1 MTIIRT
7 AGCDLRIMTTE
18 LDRDR
23 IEAASESELVR
34 LIEYAEFE
42 LEIAENKHADDI
54 AEDIREVLKQL
65 RVQQRLNAEKA
76 SRENGLICGMI

>member
-7 AGCDLRIMTTE
+7 AGCDLRIMTIE
-18 LDRDR
+18 LTRER

-42 LEIAENKHADDI
+42 LEVAENKHADGI
-54 AEDIREVLKQL
+54 AEEIREALKQL